1 MQSDMKKTIPLRYR
15 KAEDMISID
24 ADAVAD
30 AVDVAGADVQR
41 HTATHGPTQLHND
54 CTATG

>member
-1 MQSDMKKTIPLRYR
+1 
-15 KAEDMISID
+15 MISID

-30 AVDVAGADVQR
+30 AVDVAGADVQL

-54 CTATG
+54 CTATGYLAPTALIGPT

>member
-1 MQSDMKKTIPLRYR
+1 
-15 KAEDMISID
+15 MISID

-30 AVDVAGADVQR
+30 AVDVAGADVQL